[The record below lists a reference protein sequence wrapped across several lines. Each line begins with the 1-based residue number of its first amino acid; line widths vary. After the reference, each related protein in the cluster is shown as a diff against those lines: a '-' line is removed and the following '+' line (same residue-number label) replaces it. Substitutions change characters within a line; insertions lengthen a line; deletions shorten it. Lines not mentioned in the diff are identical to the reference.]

1 MQNAQNPNPD
11 GINGHPIVNQLA
23 VLMAAACQATQLGAD
38 IVQASKL
45 VASLVDLELGQ
56 HQREPQSGE
65 VADKPVATSRG
76 ADALGL
82 GSGERIE

>member
-1 MQNAQNPNPD
+1 MSNHAKTETPD
-11 GINGHPIVNQLA
+11 GANGHPIVNQLA

-56 HQREPQSGE
+56 DEPEPQPVM
-65 VADKPVATSRG
+65 VADKSGATSKPG
-76 ADALGL
+76 YADALGL
-82 GSGERIE
+82 V